1 MKVRAMLLLAALSP
15 ATALRP
21 TTLNGHRAS
30 IDRRAVLGAGL
41 LAVAAP
47 GSAFAYGSAGM
58 VSDDPNIREAQNLL
72 DFEDRNAKGSDS
84 LAPKASVKMG
94 GLSDIKVEMNVDDAG
109 DQKYLWFTD
118 AATGKVIAAKAVTD
132 FGQGRGSF
140 ATRLPAGAIVIPTQY
155 SRAYGVWE
163 GAPLLVKTPKA
174 GDGPV
179 GPIK

>member
-1 MKVRAMLLLAALSP
+1 MLLLAALSP

-94 GLSDIKVEMNVDDAG
+94 GLSDIKVEMNVDANG
-109 DQKYLWFTD
+109 DQRYLWFTN
-118 AATGKVIAAKAVTD
+118 AETRKVVAAKAVPE
-132 FGQGRGSF
+132 FGKDRGSF
-140 ATRLPAGAIVIPTQY
+140 ATRLPAGITVIPTQY

-163 GAPLLVKTPKA
+163 GARH
-174 GDGPV
+174 GV
-179 GPIK
+179 GACLIRKRALQRALFS